1 MHVRKK
7 IEQHLTLV
15 PKPGVRPANTRVVK
29 IRPYNGD
36 PEKVG
41 YRMSITLPR
50 ASWEPM
56 EQVL

>member
-7 IEQHLTLV
+7 IAQLALV
-15 PKPGVRPANTRVVK
+15 PKPGLRPQNTRVVK
-29 IRPYNGD
+29 IRPYIGD
-36 PEKVG
+36 ADKVG

-50 ASWEPM
+50 APWEPA